1 MFMKHVFDTK
11 KGLKILQL
19 KIIMTEN
26 LFLNKQY
33 YCTQC
38 NKGYNSNSGLWKHNL
53 YHHNGII
60 TRISVD
66 DKTCKYCK
74 IAFNSVTTRWRH
86 EKSCNKMTPYE
97 KDKIK
102 KPETTPHTADLVKKV
117 AQMEQEIKSLQDTI
131 NTKPSKLLIETESD
145 EEENLIT
152 NPDYF
157 VFNNLKLYPNKQTG
171 YIDITLIAT
180 IPDKLFNTWI
190 TQEST
195 LNTITGISQQTGIQ
209 VSQLII
215 EEKTQTQLHPDLAIE
230 FIKWLSPVNGIK
242 FAQWVGREKAP
253 ANLTITVNTHNQTT
267 LPSQFKPISPNTI
280 PDNVVYIITS
290 PVHRKLRTY
299 IIGKA
304 QNIKS
309 RLSNYNKSMEHEVVY
324 YVQCHTSQIAHLV
337 ESMVLTRL
345 HKYREVVN
353 RDRFVLPTD
362 TPLTLFTD
370 VLDEAVGFFSSLFES
385 DNQDQLNQTK

>member
-1 MFMKHVFDTK
+1 MFLTRK

-26 LFLNKQY
+26 LLLNKQY

-86 EKSCNKMTPYE
+86 EKLCNKMTPYE

-102 KPETTPHTADLVKKV
+102 KPLTTPHPADLFKKV
-117 AQMEQEIKSLQDTI
+117 AQMEQTIKSLQDTI
-131 NTKPSKLLIETESD
+131 NSQPVKLTLDTDSDSD
-145 EEENLIT
+145 EQIIT
-152 NPDYF
+152 DTDYF
-157 VFNNLKLYPNKQTG
+157 VFNNLKLYPNTETG
-171 YIDITLIAT
+171 YIDITPIST

-195 LNTITGISQQTGIQ
+195 LNTITGISKQTGIP
-209 VSQLII
+209 VFQLIFD
-215 EEKTQTQLHPDLAIE
+215 EKSQTQLHPDLAIE

-242 FAQWVGREKAP
+242 FAKWVVREKPQAIYI
-253 ANLTITVNTHNQTT
+253 NNSNQTE
-267 LPSQFKPISPNTI
+267 FKSIPTNTI

-290 PVHRKLRTY
+290 PVHRKMRTY

-309 RLSNYNKSMEHEVVY
+309 RLSTYNKSMEHEVVY
-324 YVQCHTSQIAHLV
+324 YVECHTGKIAQLV

-353 RDRFVLPTD
+353 RDRFVLPPD

-385 DNQDQLNQTK
+385 ENLTKPIKNN

>member
-1 MFMKHVFDTK
+1 
-11 KGLKILQL
+11 
-19 KIIMTEN
+19 MTEKN
-26 LFLNKQY
+26 S
-33 YCTQC
+33 CTKIEFKC
-38 NKGYNSNSGLWKHNL
+38 NDCSKAFETNGGLWKHNKK
-53 YHHNGII
+53 YHNDIKI
-60 TRISVD
+60 NTIKKQYFCKKC
-66 DKTCKYCK
+66 KTE
-74 IAFNSVTTRWRH
+74 FTSRTTKWRH
-86 EKSCNKMTPYE
+86 EKSCNVTN
-97 KDKIK
+97 
-102 KPETTPHTADLVKKV
+102 TADLVKKV
-117 AQMEQEIKSLQDTI
+117 AQMEQEIKSLQNTI

-145 EEENLIT
+145 EEENLII

-157 VFNNLKLYPNKQTG
+157 VFNKLTLYQNKQTD
-171 YIDITLIAT
+171 YIDITPIAT

-195 LNTITGISQQTGIQ
+195 LDSIVKISQQTGIQ
-209 VSQLII
+209 VSQLIN
-215 EEKTQTQLHPDLAIE
+215 EEKSKTHLHPDLAIE

-242 FAQWVGREKAP
+242 FAQWVGREKP
-253 ANLTITVNTHNQTT
+253 QVININYSNQAD
-267 LPSQFKPISPNTI
+267 FKPIPSNTI

-353 RDRFVLPTD
+353 RDRFVLPEFAK
-362 TPLTLFTD
+362 LTLFTN
-370 VLDEAVGFFSSLFES
+370 VLDEAIGFFSPLFES
-385 DNQDQLNQTK
+385 DNQDQLKLN

>member
-1 MFMKHVFDTK
+1 
-11 KGLKILQL
+11 
-19 KIIMTEN
+19 MTEKN
-26 LFLNKQY
+26 S
-33 YCTQC
+33 CTKIEFKC
-38 NKGYNSNSGLWKHNL
+38 NDCSKAFETNGGLWKHNKK
-53 YHHNGII
+53 YHNDIKI
-60 TRISVD
+60 NTIKKQYFCKKC
-66 DKTCKYCK
+66 KTE
-74 IAFNSVTTRWRH
+74 FTSRTTKWRH
-86 EKSCNKMTPYE
+86 EKSCNVTN
-97 KDKIK
+97 
-102 KPETTPHTADLVKKV
+102 TADLVKKV
-117 AQMEQEIKSLQDTI
+117 AQMEHEIKSLQDTI

-157 VFNNLKLYPNKQTG
+157 VFNNLKLYANKQTG
-171 YIDITLIAT
+171 YIDITPIAT

-215 EEKTQTQLHPDLAIE
+215 EEKTQTQLHPDLSIE

-253 ANLTITVNTHNQTT
+253 ANLTITVNTPNQTT
-267 LPSQFKPISPNTI
+267 LPSQFKPIAPNTI

-299 IIGKA
+299 ILGASISKEIATALRYKA

-324 YVQCHTSQIAHLV
+324 YVQCHTSQIAQLV

-385 DNQDQLNQTK
+385 NNQDQLKLTK

>member
-1 MFMKHVFDTK
+1 
-11 KGLKILQL
+11 
-19 KIIMTEN
+19 MTEN
-26 LFLNKQY
+26 FSGLKTEFKCND
-33 YCTQC
+33 C
-38 NKGYNSNSGLWKHNL
+38 NKTFANNSGLWKHNKK
-53 YHHNGII
+53 YHNDIKI
-60 TRISVD
+60 NTIKKQYFCKKC
-66 DKTCKYCK
+66 KTE
-74 IAFNSVTTRWRH
+74 FTSRTTKWRH
-86 EKSCNKMTPYE
+86 EKSCNVTNP
-97 KDKIK
+97 
-102 KPETTPHTADLVKKV
+102 ADLAKKV
-117 AQMEQEIKSLQDTI
+117 EQMEQKIKSLQDTI

-157 VFNNLKLYPNKQTG
+157 VFNNLKLYQNKQTG
-171 YIDITLIAT
+171 YIDITPIAT

-195 LNTITGISQQTGIQ
+195 LDSIVKISQQTGIQ

-215 EEKTQTQLHPDLAIE
+215 EENSQTQLHPGLAIE

-242 FAQWVGREKAP
+242 FAKWVGQEKAP
-253 ANLTITVNTHNQTT
+253 TNLAITVNTPNQAT
-267 LPSQFKPISPNTI
+267 LPNQFKPIPPNII

-362 TPLTLFTD
+362 TSLTLFTD
-370 VLDEAVGFFSSLFES
+370 VFDEAVGFFSPLFES
-385 DNQDQLNQTK
+385 NNQDQLKQNL